1 MARASGPVRAWT
13 VLVYLA
19 GDNDLDQ
26 SGVGDLLEM
35 KKAGSTPRVAVVAEF
50 DRGAGRGA
58 KRYLLRKGGTL
69 AADAVSSLGRLN
81 TGDPKNLLDFVRWG
95 VKTCP
100 AERYALVLWNHGQGW
115 DDTDI
120 YADERQRRFRP
131 LARGRVRRA
140 LFRPPVRRMLRG
152 AIRKYEARAILLD
165 DDAKDFLDNV
175 ELKRVLAA
183 SAEAAGGKLDVVG
196 MDACLM
202 SMAEVGYQM
211 RESAAFT
218 VGSEQTEPGDGWP
231 YDRILRAL
239 TKQPEMG
246 PKELCA
252 LIVREYLGCYTPGDG
267 VTQSACDL
275 AGADAL
281 ASAVAALA
289 GPLTAALAEEGPR
302 GRILAARSRVQSY
315 EVSDN
320 VDLVDLCMLLE
331 AGMPGS
337 VVAERCAAVVR
348 AVGSREQ
355 GARSRER
362 GAPAEGYVFAQGAK
376 GAGLAHSHGVA
387 IYFPTTAI
395 SPLYARLDWAQ
406 ATGWGRFL
414 EAYLRAVRGR

>member
-1 MARASGPVRAWT
+1 MRETRGTKAAWT

-19 GDNDLDQ
+19 GDNNLDQ

-35 KKAGSTPRVAVVAEF
+35 KKVGSTPRVNVVAEF
-50 DRGAGRGA
+50 DRASSRGA
-58 KRYLLRKGGTL
+58 TRYLLRKGGTL
-69 AADAVSSLGRLN
+69 AADAVTSLGRLN

-120 YADERQRRFRP
+120 YADERHRRFRP
-131 LARGRVRRA
+131 LSRGRVRRA
-140 LFRPPVRRMLRG
+140 LFRPPVRRLLKA

-175 ELKRVLAA
+175 EMKRVLAA
-183 SAEAAGGKLDVVG
+183 AAAVAGRKLDVLG

-202 SMAEVGYQM
+202 SMAEVGYQV
-211 RESAAFT
+211 RESAAFA

-239 TKQPEMG
+239 AKQPEMEA
-246 PKELCA
+246 KDLSA
-252 LIVREYLGCYTPGDG
+252 LIVREYLASYAPGDG

-275 AGADAL
+275 AQAEAL

-289 GPLTAALAEEGPR
+289 KELTAALGEEALR
-302 GRILAARSRVQSY
+302 GRILAARSRVQAY
-315 EVSDN
+315 EIPDN
-320 VDLVDLCMLLE
+320 VDLADFCALL
-331 AGMPGS
+331 AVGMPGS
-337 VVAERCAAVVR
+337 SVARRCADVARVV
-348 AVGSREQ
+348 GT
-355 GARSRER
+355 G
-362 GAPAEGYVFAQGAK
+362 AEGAGGSYVVSHGSK
-376 GAGLAHSHGVA
+376 GADLAHSRGVA
-387 IYFPTTAI
+387 IYFPTMAV

-414 EAYLRAVRGR
+414 EAYLSAVRGR

>member
-1 MARASGPVRAWT
+1 MREPRGARAEWS

-19 GDNDLDQ
+19 GDNNLDQ

-35 KKAGSTPRVAVVAEF
+35 KKVGSTPRVTVAAEF
-50 DRGAGRGA
+50 DRGSGRGA

-69 AADAVSSLGRLN
+69 AADAVLSLGKLN

-100 AERYALVLWNHGQGW
+100 AKRYALVLWNHGQGW

-120 YADERQRRFRP
+120 YADERHRALRP
-131 LARGRVRRA
+131 LARGRVQRA

-152 AIRKYEARAILLD
+152 ALRKYEPRAILLD

-175 ELKRVLAA
+175 ELKRVLA
-183 SAEAAGGKLDVVG
+183 STAEAIGGKLDVLG

-202 SMAEVGYQM
+202 SMAEVGYQV

-239 TKQPEMG
+239 AKQPQMEA
-246 PKELCA
+246 KDLSA
-252 LIVREYLGCYTPGDG
+252 TIVREYLASYVAADG

-275 AGADAL
+275 AKADAL
-281 ASAVAALA
+281 ASAVATLA
-289 GPLTAALAEEGPR
+289 GALTAALGDEAQQ
-302 GRILAARSRVQSY
+302 GRILAARSRAQAY
-315 EVSDN
+315 EIPDN
-320 VDLVDLCMLLE
+320 VDLADFCDLLAAAAPSGAV
-331 AGMPGS
+331 AG
-337 VVAERCAAVVR
+337 ACRDVVR
-348 AVGSREQ
+348 AVSG
-355 GARSRER
+355 GA
-362 GAPAEGYVFAQGAK
+362 GGYVLASGSK

-395 SPLYARLDWAQ
+395 SPLYARLDWAA

>member
-1 MARASGPVRAWT
+1 VSVRTTRGEKAAWT

-19 GDNDLDQ
+19 GDNNLDQ

-35 KKAGSTPRVAVVAEF
+35 KKVGSTPRVNVVAEF
-50 DRGAGRGA
+50 DRGSGRGA

-69 AADAVSSLGRLN
+69 AADAVASVGRLN

-120 YADERQRRFRP
+120 YADERHRRFRP
-131 LARGRVRRA
+131 LARGRARRA
-140 LFRPPVRRMLRG
+140 LFRPPVRRMLTG
-152 AIRKYEARAILLD
+152 AIRKFECRAILLD
-165 DDAKDFLDNV
+165 DDAKDFLDNG
-175 ELKRVLAA
+175 EMKRVLAA
-183 SAEAAGGKLDVVG
+183 TAEAIGGKLDVLG

-202 SMAEVGYQM
+202 SMAEVGYQI

-239 TKQPEMG
+239 SKQPEMG
-246 PKELCA
+246 AKELSA
-252 LIVREYLGCYTPGDG
+252 TIVREYLASFAPADG

-275 AGADAL
+275 AGAEVL
-281 ASAVAALA
+281 ARAVAALA
-289 GPLTAALAEEGPR
+289 ESLLAALPDEAQR
-302 GRILAARSRVQSY
+302 GRILAARSRVQAY
-315 EVSDN
+315 EVPDN
-320 VDLVDLCMLLE
+320 VDLVDFCELLAAAAP
-331 AGMPGS
+331 AGALAGACRDVVKVVSGGAGS
-337 VVAERCAAVVR
+337 L
-348 AVGSREQ
+348 
-355 GARSRER
+355 ER
-362 GAPAEGYVFAQGAK
+362 GVAAGGYVLASGSK
-376 GAGLAHSHGVA
+376 GADLAHSHGVA
-387 IYFPTTAI
+387 IYFPTTAV

-414 EAYLRAVRGR
+414 EAWLKAVRER

>member
-1 MARASGPVRAWT
+1 VRTTRGEKAAWT

-19 GDNDLDQ
+19 GDNNLDQ

-50 DRGAGRGA
+50 DRGSGRGA
-58 KRYLLRKGGTL
+58 KRYRLRKGGTL
-69 AADAVSSLGRLN
+69 AADAVASLGRLN

-120 YADERQRRFRP
+120 YADERHRRLRP

-152 AIRKYEARAILLD
+152 AIRKYECRAILLD

-183 SAEAAGGKLDVVG
+183 SAEAAGGKLDVLG

-202 SMAEVGYQM
+202 SMAEVGYQI

-239 TKQPEMG
+239 AKQPELG
-246 PKELCA
+246 AKELSA
-252 LIVREYLGCYTPGDG
+252 LIVREYLASYAPGDG

-289 GPLTAALAEEGPR
+289 GALTAALPDEAQR
-302 GRILAARSRVQSY
+302 GRILAARSRVQAY
-315 EVSDN
+315 EVPDN
-320 VDLVDLCMLLE
+320 VDLADLCALLAE
-331 AGMPGS
+331 AMPGTA
-337 VVAERCAAVVR
+337 VAERSRAVVE
-348 AVGSREQ
+348 AVE
-355 GARSRER
+355 RS
-362 GAPAEGYVFAQGAK
+362 YVAAQGSK
-376 GAGLAHSHGVA
+376 GTDLAHSRGVA
-387 IYFPTTAI
+387 TYFPTTAV

>member
-1 MARASGPVRAWT
+1 MRGEKAAWT

-19 GDNDLDQ
+19 GDNNLDQ

-35 KKAGSTPRVAVVAEF
+35 KKAGSTPRVRVAAEF
-50 DRGAGRGA
+50 DRGSGRGA

-69 AADAVSSLGRLN
+69 AADAVASLGRLN

-120 YADERQRRFRP
+120 YADERHRRLRP

-140 LFRPPVRRMLRG
+140 LFRPPVRRMLAG
-152 AIRKYEARAILLD
+152 AIRKFECRAILLD

-175 ELKRVLAA
+175 EMKRVLAA
-183 SAEAAGGKLDVVG
+183 SAEAIGGKLDVLG

-202 SMAEVGYQM
+202 SMAEVGYQI

-239 TKQPEMG
+239 SKQPEMEA
-246 PKELCA
+246 KELSA
-252 LIVREYLGCYTPGDG
+252 TIVREYLASYAPGDG

-275 AGADAL
+275 AGAEAL

-289 GPLTAALAEEGPR
+289 GALLAALPDETQR
-302 GRILAARSRVQSY
+302 GRILAARSRVQAY
-315 EVSDN
+315 EVPDN
-320 VDLVDLCMLLE
+320 VDLADLCGLLA
-331 AGMPGS
+331 AGMLGS

-348 AVGSREQ
+348 AVGAGKK
-355 GARSRER
+355 GAA
-362 GAPAEGYVFAQGAK
+362 GGYVVAQGSK
-376 GAGLAHSHGVA
+376 GADLAHSHGVA
-387 IYFPTTAI
+387 IYFPTAAV

-414 EAYLRAVRGR
+414 EAWLKAVRGR

>member
-1 MARASGPVRAWT
+1 MRTTRREKAAWT

-19 GDNDLDQ
+19 GDNNLDQ
-26 SGVGDLLEM
+26 SGAGDLLEM

-50 DRGAGRGA
+50 DRGTGRGA

-69 AADAVSSLGRLN
+69 AADAVASLGRLN

-95 VKTCP
+95 VKTSP

-120 YADERQRRFRP
+120 YADERHRRLRP

-140 LFRPPVRRMLRG
+140 LFRPPVRRLLRS
-152 AIRKYEARAILLD
+152 AIRKYESRAILLD

-183 SAEAAGGKLDVVG
+183 SAEAAGGRLDVLG

-202 SMAEVGYQM
+202 SMAEVGYQV

-239 TKQPEMG
+239 QKRPEMG
-246 PKELCA
+246 AKELSA
-252 LIVREYLGCYTPGDG
+252 TIVREYLASYAPADG

-281 ASAVAALA
+281 AKAVAALA
-289 GPLTAALAEEGPR
+289 GPLTAALADEAQR
-302 GRILAARSRVQSY
+302 GRILAARARVQAY
-315 EVSDN
+315 EVPDN
-320 VDLVDLCMLLE
+320 VDLADLCALLAE
-331 AGMPGS
+331 AMPGTA
-337 VVAERCAAVVR
+337 VAERCREVVKAVSGG
-348 AVGSREQ
+348 AGSM
-355 GARSRER
+355 ER
-362 GAPAEGYVFAQGAK
+362 GAAGGGYVVAQGSK
-376 GAGLAHSHGVA
+376 GADLAHSRGVA
-387 IYFPTTAI
+387 IYFPTMAV

>member
-1 MARASGPVRAWT
+1 MRTMRGEKAAWT

-19 GDNDLDQ
+19 GDNNLDQ

-50 DRGAGRGA
+50 DRGSGRGA
-58 KRYLLRKGGTL
+58 KRYRLRKGGTL
-69 AADAVSSLGRLN
+69 AADAVASLGRLD

-95 VKTCP
+95 VTTSP

-120 YADERQRRFRP
+120 YADERHRRLRP
-131 LARGRVRRA
+131 LARGRVHRA

-152 AIRKYEARAILLD
+152 AIRKFEYRAILLD

-175 ELKRVLAA
+175 EMKRVLAA
-183 SAEAAGGKLDVVG
+183 AAGLIGKKLDVFG

-202 SMAEVGYQM
+202 SMAEVGYQI

-239 TKQPEMG
+239 AKQPEMG
-246 PKELCA
+246 AKDLSA
-252 LIVREYLGCYTPGDG
+252 LIVREYLGSYAPEDE

-289 GPLTAALAEEGPR
+289 GALTAALGDEVQR
-302 GRILAARSRVQSY
+302 GQILAARSRVQAY
-315 EVSDN
+315 EVPDN
-320 VDLVDLCMLLE
+320 VDLADLCVLLAE
-331 AGMPGS
+331 AMPGTA
-337 VVAERCAAVVR
+337 VAERSRAVVE
-348 AVGSREQ
+348 AV
-355 GARSRER
+355 ER
-362 GAPAEGYVFAQGAK
+362 RYVVAQGSK
-376 GAGLAHSHGVA
+376 GTDLAHSHGVA
-387 IYFPTTAI
+387 TYFPTMAV